1 MSKKK
6 VKSLPVR
13 QEKYSDLGLV
23 RKEKAKTNFSC
34 SLSLKDKQK
43 LAKASNNM
51 NLLADSKVITLS
63 DTIRAMIR
71 YCDAKVDAKTLNSQ
85 LGFNL

>member
-6 VKSLPVR
+6 VKSLPLR
-13 QEKYSDLGLV
+13 QDKYSDLDIV

-34 SLSLKDKQK
+34 SLSLKDKQI
-43 LAKASNNM
+43 LIESSNKM
-51 NLLADSKVITLS
+51 NLLADSKIITLS

-71 YCDAKVDAKTLNSQ
+71 YCSLKVDAKTLNNQ